1 MKDDGMEVK
10 VDGGQRK
17 GEEGSK
23 GSEDG
28 INERERIEDDEWE
41 MTERPEIW
49 MEKKEKRVIV
59 SDACRKEKRTVD
71 VRPQVVSPSPFSFA
85 HLLSGDGS

>member
-1 MKDDGMEVK
+1 
-10 VDGGQRK
+10 
-17 GEEGSK
+17 
-23 GSEDG
+23 
-28 INERERIEDDEWE
+28 
-41 MTERPEIW
+41 